1 MAVTCAAVRLAIDTV
16 GASALSRPLAFH
28 ADHCEGCAQA
38 MATSM
43 RLRDGL
49 AGLDPVEFRAPES
62 IHPRVMSSLGPVVVP
77 DLAERHLLRV
87 PVAAAVVATAAA
99 GTAVILHLRRTR
111 AA

>member
-16 GASALSRPLAFH
+16 GVSALSRPLAFH
-28 ADHCEGCAQA
+28 ADHCEACAQE
-38 MATSM
+38 MAASK
-43 RLRDGL
+43 LVRDALGR
-49 AGLDPVEFRAPES
+49 LDPAEFRAPES
-62 IHPRVMSSLGPVVVP
+62 MHSRVMSSLGPVAVP
-77 DLAERHLLRV
+77 DLAERHSLRV